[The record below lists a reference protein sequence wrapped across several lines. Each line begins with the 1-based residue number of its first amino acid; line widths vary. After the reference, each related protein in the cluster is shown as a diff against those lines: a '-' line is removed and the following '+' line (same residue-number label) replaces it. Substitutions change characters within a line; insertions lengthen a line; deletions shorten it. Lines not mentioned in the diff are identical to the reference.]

1 MRVDLIPIALVVGVL
16 LLVGTLVWLTR
27 LQAQAQAGDA
37 SLSKGSHGPRP
48 GGATAEAAPSSDGWR
63 ELNTEEA
70 RVIVHKGTERPFTGK
85 YNEHFNAG
93 IYACRRCGAM
103 LYQSDDKFRSNCG
116 WPAFDDELPGAVK
129 RLQDSDGVRTEIVC
143 ANCGGHLGHVFSGEE
158 LTPKDTRH
166 CVNSV
171 SLDFIPA
178 DEVSYGRAIFAAG
191 CFWGVEYWFQQQPGV
206 LDTTV
211 GYTGGHTQSP
221 TYESMHQHDT
231 GHAEAVEV
239 IYDPVRVSYE
249 QLVKLFFDIHDP
261 TQRDGQG
268 PDIGAQYRPAV
279 FYDSEEQKRIAE
291 ELIAQLQARG
301 MSIATQVVRASRFW
315 PAEDYHQDWH
325 LRKGS
330 RPVCH
335 SRKPLWQSAPPAT

>member
-1 MRVDLIPIALVVGVL
+1 MRGDLIPIPLVLGGLV
-16 LLVGTLVWLTR
+16 LVGMLVWRTR
-27 LQAQAQAGDA
+27 LEARAQAGDA
-37 SLSKGSHGPRP
+37 RVCKGSHVPLSAGP
-48 GGATAEAAPSSDGWR
+48 AADAGPSSDGWR
-63 ELNTEEA
+63 ELNTEEE

-85 YNEHFNAG
+85 YHEHFSAG

-103 LYQSDDKFRSNCG
+103 LYRSEDKFRSHCG
-116 WPAFDDELPGAVK
+116 WPAFDDEMPGAVK
-129 RLQDSDGVRTEIVC
+129 RLQDADGVRTEIVC
-143 ANCGGHLGHVFSGEE
+143 ANCGGHLGHVFLGEG

-178 DEVSYGRAIFAAG
+178 DEVIYGRAIFAAG

-206 LDTTV
+206 LDTVV
-211 GYTGGHTQSP
+211 GYTGGHTQNP
-221 TYESMHQHDT
+221 TYESVHQHDT

-239 IYDPVRVSYE
+239 LYDPVRVSYE
-249 QLVKLFFDIHDP
+249 QLVKLFFDTHDP

-268 PDIGAQYRPAV
+268 PDIGAQYRSAI
-279 FYDSEEQKRIAE
+279 FYENEDQKRIADD
-291 ELIAQLQARG
+291 LIAQLQARG
-301 MSIATQVVRASRFW
+301 VSIATQVVSASRFW
-315 PAEDYHQDWH
+315 PAEDYHQDWY

-335 SRKPLWQSAPPAT
+335 RRKPLW

>member
-63 ELNTEEA
+63 ELNTEEE

-116 WPAFDDELPGAVK
+116 WPAFDDEIPGAVK

-211 GYTGGHTQSP
+211 GYTG
-221 TYESMHQHDT
+221 
-231 GHAEAVEV
+231 
-239 IYDPVRVSYE
+239 
-249 QLVKLFFDIHDP
+249 
-261 TQRDGQG
+261 
-268 PDIGAQYRPAV
+268 
-279 FYDSEEQKRIAE
+279 
-291 ELIAQLQARG
+291 
-301 MSIATQVVRASRFW
+301 IATQVVRASRFW